1 MLSHLSPERRQ
12 EAESATPERL
22 IVLFYDQVIDFLHSG
37 ISAIARN
44 DIQERCNALTA
55 ATEVL
60 GDMLQCFELDSD
72 DVIVDNLRQLH
83 SFVIVNLP
91 KVNLYNDAKFLA
103 ESIRLL
109 KPIRDAWAVTDQV
122 EKQGLSATRV
132 PHPAV
137 LPPVSRGTR
146 AGRPSLTLVAPAN

>member
-1 MLSHLSPERRQ
+1 MLAYLSPGRRQ
-12 EAESATPERL
+12 EANDATPERL
-22 IVLFYDQVIDFLHSG
+22 IVLFYDQVIDSLHTG

-44 DIQERCNALTA
+44 DIQERCNALTTA
-55 ATEVL
+55 AELL

-72 DVIVDNLRQLH
+72 DVIIGNLRQLH

-91 KVNLYNDAKFLA
+91 KVNLYNDAKLLA
-103 ESIRLL
+103 ECIRLL

-122 EKQGLSATRV
+122 AKHPLQGGKL

-137 LPPVSRGTR
+137 IPPVAKG
-146 AGRPSLTLVAPAN
+146 GRPRLTLVAPAS